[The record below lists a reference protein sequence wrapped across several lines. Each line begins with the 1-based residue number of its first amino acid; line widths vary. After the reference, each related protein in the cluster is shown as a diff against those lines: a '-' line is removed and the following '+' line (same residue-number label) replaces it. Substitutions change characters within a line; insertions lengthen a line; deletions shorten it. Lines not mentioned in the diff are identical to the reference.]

1 MSENEVTE
9 QVTPSG
15 EQVTA
20 PAGEAPVGEAVSQE
34 SNERLAKLEAELQ
47 AFATRVE
54 QETKARTAAE
64 AKAVV
69 EEKARQEAEKE
80 RDREVKIRI
89 GHQRESGPKLQ
100 RLSELEKQIASQTA
114 LDEKL
119 SRLEGL
125 VEAMATNSLDS
136 ESIERINVRIAQAQK
151 DKELERLRNEVQ
163 HRSQPAPRQDAPE
176 LTPAWK
182 KQLKDELFS
191 EFDVDPLELSDEE
204 WHQYDSRD
212 SNHWQSQVR
221 AEFKKRHVA
230 KQQQLKPAV
239 PDADEIKK
247 IVAAQVEEQVKA
259 QREEDSKKLAES
271 KAENEE
277 LRKANEESKRVYEEQ
292 LLRAKGVD
300 RGHETVPGAPA
311 EKSIAKELAKLNP
324 QMLYSKD
331 PADREAYA
339 KARDNDKVLRDKI
352 LDHARRVQ
360 AQK

>member
-1 MSENEVTE
+1 MSKEEVTDE
-9 QVTPSG
+9 VTPTG

-20 PAGEAPVGEAVSQE
+20 DEAGEAPVGEAASQD
-34 SNERLAKLEAELQ
+34 SSERLAKLEAELQ
-47 AFATRVE
+47 TFATRVE

-64 AKAVV
+64 ARAVA
-69 EEKARQEAEKE
+69 EEKSRQEAEKE

-100 RLSELEKQIASQTA
+100 RLAELEKQQASQTA
-114 LDEKL
+114 LDDKL

-125 VEAMATNSLDS
+125 VEAMASNSLDS
-136 ESIERINVRIAQAQK
+136 ESIEKVNFKIAQAQK
-151 DKELERLRNEVQ
+151 DKELERLRSEVQ
-163 HRSQPAPRQDAPE
+163 HRSQPAPRVEAPE

-191 EFDVDPLELSDEE
+191 EFDVDPLELTDKE

-212 SNHWQSQVR
+212 PDHWQSQVR
-221 AEFKKRHVA
+221 AEFKKRHDV
-230 KQQQLKPAV
+230 KYQKPAV
-239 PDADEIKK
+239 PDADELNKLI
-247 IVAAQVEEQVKA
+247 AAQVDEQVKA
-259 QREEDSKKLAES
+259 QREEDSKRLAET
-271 KAENEE
+271 KAELEE
-277 LRKANEESKRVYEEQ
+277 LRKSNEESKRQYEEQ
-292 LLRAKGVD
+292 LNRMKGMD
-300 RGHETVPGAPA
+300 RGHETVPGAPV
-311 EKSIAKELAKLNP
+311 EKSLSKELAKLNP

-331 PADREAYA
+331 PAEREAYH